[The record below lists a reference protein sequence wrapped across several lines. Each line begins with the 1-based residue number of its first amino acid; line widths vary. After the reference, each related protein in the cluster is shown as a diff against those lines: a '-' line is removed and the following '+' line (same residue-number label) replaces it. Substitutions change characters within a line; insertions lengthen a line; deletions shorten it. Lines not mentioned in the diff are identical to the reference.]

1 MQTRFLTIPL
11 LITIAL
17 SLVETKT
24 VSDAPR
30 GVAPSKA
37 KAYSADK
44 AGNWQ
49 CFDGT
54 KTIKFAA
61 INDDY
66 CDCPDGSDEPGTS
79 ACGKGYYYCAN
90 PGHTA
95 AYIKTSRINDGVCD
109 PECCDGSDETD
120 GQIHC
125 PNICERVGAEA
136 RKERERVRAIE
147 KEGSKLLQK
156 YIIHGKNAKKELKAK
171 VDKLKAQVLTIQQK
185 AETSKDTLDKI
196 NAALQEQLEST
207 KAERE
212 AARKVQLEPIFE
224 QQRTRLS
231 HAKTVRDRLRSA
243 LEDLKSNSNKNYHDL
258 VVKSTIAGYDEHLA
272 EVAEYAASA
281 KPLDTSKILT
291 ADETMLE
298 VADETYYMR
307 KEIGAL
313 YVLLKGMKEGYN
325 TDNNDE
331 AVLRAVKVIDE
342 FSPTW
347 QGDQNEFMDE
357 DPFDIPPEN
366 KEQTETQRHDHGAFG
381 SIIERFQKGA
391 RKIGLSFLAPEIR
404 SDKEVAQEVYNKAS
418 AEERR
423 IESDI
428 QDAERKLAMDYG
440 KDERFAQLVDQCF
453 EFKEIEYTYTVCLFG
468 TAKQKSNSDTSLGTF
483 SEWVG
488 DNYDTQL
495 YTGGLKCWNGPD
507 RSVKVVMS
515 CGTQNEIIAVSE
527 PNKCEYLFKF
537 RTPAA
542 CRLLDGS
549 EVTEEYPEPTMPG
562 EITKKHDEL

>member
-1 MQTRFLTIPL
+1 MKTRFLAIPL

-17 SLVETKT
+17 SLVETTT

-37 KAYSADK
+37 KAYLADK
-44 AGNWQ
+44 AGNWK
-49 CFDGT
+49 CLDGS

-66 CDCPDGSDEPGTS
+66 CDCLDGSDEPGTS
-79 ACGKGYYYCAN
+79 ACGNGYYYCAN
-90 PGHTA
+90 TGHRA

-125 PNICERVGAEA
+125 PNICKQVGAEA
-136 RKERERVRAIE
+136 RKEHERVRAIE
-147 KEGSKLLQK
+147 KEGSKLLQG
-156 YIIHGKNAKKELKAK
+156 YINYGKNAKKGLSAK
-171 VDKLKAQVLTIQQK
+171 VDKLKTEALTIKQK
-185 AETSKDTLDKI
+185 AETCKDALDKAD
-196 NAALQEQLEST
+196 AALQEQLEST

-212 AARKVQLEPIFE
+212 AARKILLEPIIE
-224 QQRTRLS
+224 QQYVRLS
-231 HAKTVRDRLRSA
+231 HAKGVRDRLRSA
-243 LEDLKSNSNKNYHDL
+243 LEHLKANSNKNYHDL
-258 VVKSTIAGYDEHLA
+258 VVKSTIAGYDEHVEELA
-272 EVAEYAASA
+272 KYNADR
-281 KPLDTSKILT
+281 KPVDPSKVLT
-291 ADETMLE
+291 ADETMLAA
-298 VADETYYMR
+298 VDETYDMR
-307 KEIGAL
+307 KEIGGL

-331 AVLRAVKVIDE
+331 AVLRAVMVFDE
-342 FSPTW
+342 FTPKW
-347 QGDQNEFMDE
+347 QGDQNEFVDE
-357 DPFDIPPEN
+357 TPLEIPPEN
-366 KEQTETQRHDHGAFG
+366 KETGSQQQDRGAFG
-381 SIIERFQKGA
+381 SIIERLQKGA
-391 RKIGLSFLAPEIR
+391 RTIGLGFLVPETR
-404 SDKEVAQEVYNKAS
+404 SVKEIAQDAYNKAS

-423 IESDI
+423 IENEI
-428 QDAERKLAMDYG
+428 QDVERKLAMDYG

-453 EFKEIEYTYTVCLFG
+453 EFKEIEYTYSVCLFG
-468 TAKQKSNSDTSLGTF
+468 KAYQKSNSDTSLGTF

-495 YTGGLKCWNGPD
+495 YTGGVKCWNGPD

-549 EVTEEYPEPTMPG
+549 ESTDENPEPTMPG
-562 EITKKHDEL
+562 EIPKKHDEL

>member
-1 MQTRFLTIPL
+1 MKTRFVTIPL

-17 SLVETKT
+17 SLVETKA

-37 KAYSADK
+37 KTYSTDK

-49 CFDGT
+49 CLDGS

-90 PGHTA
+90 PGHIA

-125 PNICERVGAEA
+125 PNICEKVGAEA
-136 RKERERVRAIE
+136 RKERERVRMIE

-156 YIIHGKNAKKELKAK
+156 YIDHGKHTKKELKAK
-171 VDKLKAQVLTIQQK
+171 VDKLKAQALTIQQK
-185 AETSKDTLDKI
+185 AEASKDTLDKV
-196 NAALQEQLEST
+196 NAELQEQLEST

-212 AARKVQLEPIFE
+212 AARKIQLEPIIE
-224 QQRTRLS
+224 QQHERLS

-243 LEDLKSNSNKNYHDL
+243 LEDLKANSNKNYHDL
-258 VVKSTIAGYDEHLA
+258 VVKSTIAGYDEHLV
-272 EVAEYAASA
+272 ELAEYTASA
-281 KPLDTSKILT
+281 KPVDPSKILT

-298 VADETYYMR
+298 VSDETYDMR

-331 AVLRAVKVIDE
+331 AVLRAVKVFDE
-342 FSPTW
+342 FTPTW
-347 QGDQNEFMDE
+347 QGDQNEFVGE
-357 DPFDIPPEN
+357 ATLEIPPEN
-366 KEQTETQRHDHGAFG
+366 KEQTEPQQHDNGAIG
-381 SIIERFQKGA
+381 SIIKRLQKSA
-391 RKIGLSFLAPEIR
+391 KKIGLGLLVPETR
-404 SDKEVAQEVYNKAS
+404 SEKEVAQEAYDKAS

-423 IESDI
+423 IESEI
-428 QDAERKLAMDYG
+428 QDVERKLAMDYG

-515 CGTQNEIIAVSE
+515 CGTKNEIIAVSE

-549 EVTEEYPEPTMPG
+549 ESTEENPEPTMPG
-562 EITKKHDEL
+562 EIIKKHDEL